1 MTFDTRNPQRLET
14 IRTRFNVL
22 QAFMNDLPEG
32 ELSIFSDAL
41 STLGDSLEML
51 EVTEERLRASKKQL
65 AESQRIAH
73 VGSWEWDLQHDILT
87 WSDELYRI
95 YETQHGECGMS
106 YDDFLLRVHPDDRTQ
121 VNHLINEARHSQ
133 APFTFEHRI
142 VRPDGTVRTVQARGQ
157 VIVDSEGRPIRMVGT
172 GQDITEYRE
181 ATQKIHKLN
190 EELELRVMERTTQLE
205 AANIE
210 LRHEIE
216 ERRGVEH
223 ALRESEQQFRQ
234 LAESIDQVFW
244 LADLDDLRPVYVSP
258 AFEKVFG
265 LPRQVLFD
273 DPAQFL
279 NIIHPEDRERALR
292 TLVKQPEGN
301 FSDEF
306 RIERP
311 DGSTRWIWLRT
322 FPTRKDGSEPRRFVG
337 LLQDITNRKQTEN
350 ALRAALDRTQEL
362 YQISRHI
369 ASVRTPADVLHA
381 LILSNYLR
389 RINRAAI
396 FLFDQPWLD
405 RVPAASYALAS
416 WRGSADMLSIEGKSF
431 PFDEY
436 GFADLFVLDQ
446 PTYVQDIETDP
457 HVNAKARAWY
467 RQLKTRS
474 VALFPLV
481 AAGQWYG
488 MLSLHSESP
497 GQLNAEDLRHM
508 RALADQAAVAI
519 YNIRLLEAEAKAR
532 HEAEIANNIKMK
544 FLAMISHELR
554 TPLTSI
560 KGFATTLLASD
571 VTWDEASQR
580 EFITTINQEADKL
593 TDMIDQLLDLS
604 RLQAGTL
611 RIKPALVSFADILN
625 TASAQLKIVAQ
636 NHPTT
641 FQVPTDLPPLFVDR
655 QRIAQVVANLVG
667 NAAKYSPPS
676 AAITLSAQAEQQFIK
691 ISVHDEGPGINPE
704 ERESI
709 FEPFQRGENAHRTTK
724 GAGLGLAI
732 CKHLVEAHGGTIW
745 IEDHAG
751 TGTTMAFTLPIA
763 KGD

>member
-1 MTFDTRNPQRLET
+1 MTFDIRDQQRLEM

-22 QAFMNDLPEG
+22 QAFMNDLPDQD
-32 ELSIFSDAL
+32 LPILSDAL
-41 STLGDSLEML
+41 STLGDSLETL

-73 VGSWEWDLQHDILT
+73 VGSWEWDLQHNVIT

-95 YETQHGECGMS
+95 YEIQRNEC
-106 YDDFLLRVHPDDRTQ
+106 DITFEDFLSRVHPDDRAQ
-121 VNHLINEARHSQ
+121 VNQFLNESRRSH
-133 APFTFEHRI
+133 APFTFEHRV
-142 VRPDGTVRTVQARGQ
+142 VRPDGTLRMVQARGQ
-157 VIVDSEGRPIRMVGT
+157 VITDSEGRPIRMVGT

-181 ATQKIHKLN
+181 ATQKIYKLN
-190 EELELRVMERTTQLE
+190 EELEQRVMERTTQLE
-205 AANIE
+205 AANAE

-216 ERRGVEH
+216 ERRGIEQ
-223 ALRESEQQFRQ
+223 ALRESELQFRQ

-244 LADLDDLRPVYVSP
+244 LANVNDLRPIYVSP
-258 AFEKVFG
+258 AFERVFG
-265 LPRQVLFD
+265 LSRQALFD
-273 DPAQFL
+273 NPTQFL
-279 NIIHPEDRERALR
+279 EIIHPEDRERALR

-311 DGSTRWIWLRT
+311 DGSMRWIWLRT
-322 FPTRKDGSEPRRFVG
+322 FPTREDESEPRRFVG
-337 LLQDITNRKQTEN
+337 LLQDITYRKQTEN

-396 FLFDQPWLD
+396 FLFDQPWLERMPD
-405 RVPAASYALAS
+405 ASYALAS
-416 WRGSADMLSIEGKSF
+416 WRGSPDMLSIEGKSF

-436 GFADLFVLDQ
+436 GFADLFGLDQ
-446 PTYVQDIETDP
+446 PTYVQDIETDSR
-457 HVNAKARAWY
+457 VNAKARAWY

-497 GQLNAEDLRHM
+497 GQLNPEDLRHM

-532 HEAEIANNIKMK
+532 HEAEVANNIKMK

-580 EFITTINQEADKL
+580 EFISTINQEADKL

-636 NHPTT
+636 NHPLTLD
-641 FQVPTDLPPLFVDR
+641 VPTDLPLLFADR

-676 AAITLSAQAEQQFIK
+676 AAIALLAQAEQPFIR
-691 ISVHDEGPGINPE
+691 ISVHDEGPGIGPE
-704 ERESI
+704 ERENI
-709 FEPFQRGENAHRTTK
+709 FEPFQRGETANRTTK

-732 CKHLVEAHGGTIW
+732 CKHLVEAHGGSIW
-745 IEDHAG
+745 IEDHDG
-751 TGTTMAFTLPIA
+751 TGTTMVFTLPIA
-763 KGD
+763 KED